1 MKIYSYKRKIEA
13 RQLRMIPETYY
24 IWVAGSCDYAHEE
37 RYSRGVYIMIMDE
50 RL

>member
-1 MKIYSYKRKIEA
+1 
-13 RQLRMIPETYY
+13 MIPGTYY
-24 IWVAGSCDYAHEE
+24 VWVAGSCDYGHEE